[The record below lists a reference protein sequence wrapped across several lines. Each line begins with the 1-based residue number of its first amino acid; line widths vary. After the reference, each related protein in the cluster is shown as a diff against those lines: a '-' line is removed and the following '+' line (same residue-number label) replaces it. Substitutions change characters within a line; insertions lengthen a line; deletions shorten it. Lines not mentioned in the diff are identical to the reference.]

1 MDIDNEYQFFYLFP
15 HKIKTRNNLYK
26 KQQKI
31 KDTLKPQ
38 KIDGYTA
45 LQLQYKN
52 NVYPVSEKDC
62 EKLHEA
68 YNYDILKSEYSR
80 EDRES
85 YETSISVIYFF
96 LIVEL
101 SAILITSLLC
111 MTYYNNTIVSLI
123 CAIISFFTILH
134 GIILVFKMKSTR
146 NDYLLDTFINS
157 RQAALTIEAIIDTKN
172 ILNTQLQYDEDD
184 DAQLFYELPK
194 IVIEDRYQYDEE
206 ISNLVGKTNDD
217 ISYNDVIQCLTN
229 NNVFYSQLQ
238 DFLNSE
244 TKTQPHVRMVPGL
257 NDHIK
262 NNVFNK
268 SMSNNVFPE
277 RVMKYNTYFNLY
289 SDLYFT
295 LIQKISHY
303 IDEYPQYI
311 ENRDYYNNLRLLLT
325 VASLKELNTISRD
338 VRGVS
343 LFNKNFDN
351 SRDKELESTFRINIM
366 NEKH

>member
-1 MDIDNEYQFFYLFP
+1 MDIDNEYKFFYLFP
-15 HKIKTRNNLYK
+15 HKIKTENSLYR

-52 NVYPVSEKDC
+52 NIYPISEKDC

-68 YNYDILKSEYSR
+68 YNYDILKSAYSR

-85 YETSISVIYFF
+85 YETNISVIYFF

-101 SAILITSLLC
+101 SAILITSL
-111 MTYYNNTIVSLI
+111 YYMKYYNNNTIVSLI

-157 RQAALTIEAIIDTKN
+157 RQASLTIKAIIDTKN

-229 NNVFYSQLQ
+229 NNVFHSQLQ
-238 DFLNSE
+238 DFLNSQLP
-244 TKTQPHVRMVPGL
+244 TPKGISLSLTNSKTR
-257 NDHIK
+257 IK
-262 NNVFNK
+262 N
-268 SMSNNVFPE
+268 P
-277 RVMKYNTYFNLY
+277 
-289 SDLYFT
+289 
-295 LIQKISHY
+295 
-303 IDEYPQYI
+303 
-311 ENRDYYNNLRLLLT
+311 LL
-325 VASLKELNTISRD
+325 S
-338 VRGVS
+338 
-343 LFNKNFDN
+343 
-351 SRDKELESTFRINIM
+351 
-366 NEKH
+366 